1 MSRNKANL
9 SKDQNP
15 SALKAKPISPKMTQY
30 VGFFAVSYVLASVI
44 FMLIQTKLTLN
55 PHLVTVLSILVAA
68 YIAVLKFIKHH
79 RRAMN
84 SSEVNRL
91 AFGSI
96 ASVWLLT
103 AVYLLG
109 LWFFLFDDAS
119 REVLKEM
126 TIQQPMPLLSALMLM
141 LVLTLVSARIGIW
154 VFNRLLAPK

>member
-15 SALKAKPISPKMTQY
+15 SALKAKPINTKMTQY

-84 SSEVNRL
+84 SSDVNRL

-103 AVYLLG
+103 AVYSLG

-119 REVLKEM
+119 REVFKEM

-154 VFNRLLAPK
+154 VFNRLLATK